1 VLSKKKS
8 AAFLVLT
15 ALSLAGCTVQVN
27 VPGNESAPTEEKT
40 NTTEEVSSG
49 ASQDALDEYRS
60 QIALLVEEEES
71 ILSRYASVSG
81 ENYADDLTMYTE
93 LVDMVPD
100 VRDFIAK
107 IEAIMPTDPEI
118 ARVHDIYV
126 EAWNAQASGFTMTI
140 DALEKQDIGIAT
152 EANQYLAE
160 GRSLMRQYI
169 QEVGSLGN

>member
-8 AAFLVLT
+8 AALLVLT

-27 VPGNESAPTEEKT
+27 VPETSNSNSEQST
-40 NTTEEVSSG
+40 NRVEAGVSG
-49 ASQDALDEYRS
+49 DAFAEYQDQMTPLAE
-60 QIALLVEEEES
+60 QEQS
-71 ILSRYASVSG
+71 IISRYDSVSG
-81 ENYADDLTMYTE
+81 DNYTDDLTMYTE

-107 IEAIMPTDPEI
+107 IEAIRPTDPEI
-118 ARVHDIYV
+118 ARVHEIYV

-152 EANQYLAE
+152 EANRYLAE